1 MSKIKGKREII
12 TKGKPGKILLIASSE
27 MLKNSLVDQNG
38 RAPNATFLMNS
49 LDFLND
55 KEEIAVM
62 RSKEQRFN
70 PLEETR
76 PGIRTFVKT
85 FNIAVL
91 PILVVLFGFLVW
103 FLRHSRKKRI
113 QMMFQK

>member
-1 MSKIKGKREII
+1 MY
-12 TKGKPGKILLIASSE
+12 
-27 MLKNSLVDQNG
+27 V
-38 RAPNATFLMNS
+38 

-55 KEEIAVM
+55 EEDTAIM

-76 PGIRTFVKT
+76 PGTRTFVKT

-91 PILVVLFGFLVW
+91 PVLVVLFGFLVW
-103 FLRHSRKKRI
+103 FLRHSRKNRI
-113 QMMFQK
+113 QMMFTK

>member
-1 MSKIKGKREII
+1 
-12 TKGKPGKILLIASSE
+12 
-27 MLKNSLVDQNG
+27 
-38 RAPNATFLMNS
+38 
-49 LDFLND
+49 
-55 KEEIAVM
+55 M